1 MILLN
6 LYVVIDYFIILLN
19 DLASAIAF
27 AIALL
32 AVSAKYLSPLFLTLF
47 LSFSKHANK
56 CSKPLISSQMQA
68 YRKHNS

>member
-6 LYVVIDYFIILLN
+6 LYVIIDYFIISLN

-32 AVSAKYLSPLFLTLF
+32 AL
-47 LSFSKHANK
+47 
-56 CSKPLISSQMQA
+56 
-68 YRKHNS
+68 